1 MMDESMKPFKLSFV
15 LRSAFRAQHSAS
27 RAHRSSLIAYRF
39 LVLSLIALLSFCA
52 INADAQGSW
61 RRQPAGTLAWLHAV
75 YFLDAQQGWAV
86 GGNGALL
93 TTTDGG
99 ATWRV
104 QPRPT
109 EDSLTDVYFA
119 DARRGWLVCERAVYQ
134 LAAKDE
140 QRSYLMSTM
149 DGGQNWRRVD
159 VIGKDV
165 DARLVRALFGR
176 DGSGWAFGEG
186 GLLYT
191 TRDDGRT
198 WLLQRVPTRRLL
210 LGGTFLDSAHG
221 WLVGAGATILQ
232 TDDGGA
238 TWRAGAVPDDSGA
251 RARFTAINFVNA
263 QRGWAVGAKGAIF
276 STRDGGRTWRA
287 QISNVES
294 DLLDV
299 KFVNP
304 TEGWICGADGVL
316 LHTWDG
322 GRRWTIEP
330 SGTTHTLE
338 RLHFDTFARGWAV
351 GFGGTIIAY
360 DAGIAPRA
368 PQLKNQNNPATT
380 QTRPRMVRP

>member
-1 MMDESMKPFKLSFV
+1 MNERMKPCELSFV
-15 LRSAFRAQHSAS
+15 PRPTFHVPRFLIIP
-27 RAHRSSLIAYRF
+27 LIAILF
-39 LVLSLIALLSFCA
+39 ACS
-52 INADAQGSW
+52 INANAQSAW
-61 RRQPAGTLAWLHAV
+61 QRQRAGTLAWLRAV
-75 YFLDAQQGWAV
+75 YFLDTQRGWAA

-109 EDSLTDVYFA
+109 EDVLTDVYFA
-119 DARRGWLVCERAVYQ
+119 DARRGWLVCERAIYQ

-140 QRSYLMSTM
+140 QRAYLMSTT
-149 DGGQNWRRVD
+149 DGGETWKRVD

-165 DARLVRALFGR
+165 DVRLVRALFGG
-176 DGSGWAFGEG
+176 DGRGWVFGEG
-186 GLLYT
+186 GVLYT
-191 TRDDGRT
+191 TRDDGQT
-198 WLLQRVPTRRLL
+198 WLRQRVPTRRLL

-232 TDDGGA
+232 TADGGA
-238 TWRAGAVPDDSGA
+238 TWHTCTVLDDSA
-251 RARFTAINFVNA
+251 RVRFTAVTFVNA
-263 QRGWAVGAKGAIF
+263 QRGWAVGAGGSIF

-287 QISNVES
+287 QVSNVQA

-304 TEGWICGADGVL
+304 TEGWACGTEGTL

-322 GRRWTIEP
+322 GRRWTVEP

-338 RLHFDTFARGWAV
+338 RLHFNTFARGWAV

-360 DAGIAPRA
+360 NAGIAPRA
-368 PQLKNQNNPATT
+368 PELKGKNAVAPA
-380 QTRPRMVRP
+380 QVRPRRVQ